1 MSRFKLLSASL
12 FLVLFLALPVS
23 ALAYNP
29 AILGESTTSAIPSI
43 APTVEGPGFILPDS
57 KLFFLDRFKQ
67 KVRLFLAFRP
77 EARAKVHVDVAGERL
92 AELRLMLSRNNPKGI
107 SIALDGISGNLKDVD
122 DEIYQAQLSG
132 RDISN
137 LAKTLNLS
145 IKRLQDALDFLAV
158 QATGDTAAQVNL
170 AQSVAFKTKL
180 RVTDSLPALEQQN
193 ELLDDLT
200 RRAREQVQ
208 QSSDNSISIQN
219 TLDELSKQTQI
230 VATGSSQAKAARILQ
245 LQAVAIQ
252 QAKDAAAAS
261 QKAAAGFKQS
271 ADAIEELRAT
281 STTTSAK

>member
-1 MSRFKLLSASL
+1 M
-12 FLVLFLALPVS
+12 
-23 ALAYNP
+23 
-29 AILGESTTSAIPSI
+29 PSI
-43 APTVEGPGFILPDS
+43 APTVEGPGFVLPDS

-77 EARAKVHVDVAGERL
+77 EARAKVHADVAGERL

-107 SIALDGISGNLKDVD
+107 SIALSGISDNLKDVD

-132 RDISN
+132 RDIGN
-137 LAKTLNLS
+137 LAKTINLS
-145 IKRLQDALDFLAV
+145 IRRLQDALDFLAG
-158 QATGDTAAQVNL
+158 QATGDVKVQVNL

-180 RVTDSLPALEQQN
+180 RVTDSLPAEEQQN

-245 LQAVAIQ
+245 LQSVAIQ

-271 ADAIEELRAT
+271 ADAIGELRAT
-281 STTTSAK
+281 PAATTTK